1 MSDIN
6 FGDVANVLD
15 AVANYV
21 DGIEHEKTAAV
32 SAARQER
39 INKLASNYE
48 TATGEAIP
56 TETRDKLASVEL
68 DVLDQ
73 LLKVANNTGDSP
85 DSLGGPAEI
94 TDTPQ
99 PKTVKEAAAQADDN
113 FLNWIVS

>member
-32 SAARQER
+32 TAARCQR
-39 INKLASNYE
+39 IEKIAANYE
-48 TATGEAIP
+48 TATGESIP
-56 TETRDKLASVEL
+56 TETKDKLASVEL
-68 DVLDQ
+68 DVLDH

-85 DSLGGPAEI
+85 DSLGGPA
-94 TDTPQ
+94 DLSNSKQ
-99 PKTVKEAAAQADDN
+99 PTTVKEAADQAEDK